1 MLKLFLISLQPI
13 ALLWLLVGVQFPA
26 RSLPQSR
33 PQLAANSTY
42 LCAGDLDKE
51 IEAIISSKEMERS
64 RWGILIQTLNQKR
77 TIYSLDGQKYFLP
90 ASNAKLLTTA
100 AALYE
105 LGSSFRLRTSVYGSG
120 TLPNLTSLR
129 VVGAAD
135 PSLNTAQLKNLAS
148 QLKSQ
153 GVLRVSQLI
162 VRDNYSQP
170 RGINPTWEW
179 SDLPQHYAVGVN
191 NLILNENA
199 VTLRILPQQL
209 GQPVQLNW
217 SDNLAARQ
225 WQIEN
230 QALTAPVGSPYSVT
244 IETVFGKPILKIQG
258 NLAIDSQPD
267 IWGIAIVDPRQYFL
281 DSFRRILAYEGIV
294 VDRGVI
300 SDPDKPIK
308 LGKELAAVESSPLE
322 ILLQKTN
329 RESNNLFA
337 EALAQILSD
346 RLNTETG
353 VDAVKQSLTKL
364 GVDPNSY
371 TLVDASGLSRQNLV
385 SPEAIVQTLQLMA
398 SIPEARVY
406 RDSLPVAGVSGTLG
420 ERFVNTSLQGE
431 LQAKTGSLTGVS
443 ALSGYLD
450 PPDYQPLVFSIII
463 NKSDRSASIQRQT
476 IDKIVLLLNSLQS
489 C

>member
-120 TLPNLTSLR
+120 TIPNLTSLR

-258 NLAIDSQPD
+258 SLAIDSQPD

-406 RDSLPVAGVSGTLG
+406 RDSLPVAGVSGTLR
-420 ERFVNTSLQGE
+420 ERFVNTSLQVE